1 MTTMPMG
8 PQRPD
13 ASQGETRAEEKTGRA
28 QPTRRGSGSSGRKSS
43 EPRRY
48 MGVRFTERQ
57 RDMIKLAADYRREYL
72 HDYIWERIKD
82 YVHQDV
88 AELRRD
94 LNALGPL
101 GDEE

>member
-8 PQRPD
+8 PGRQSASTGERP
-13 ASQGETRAEEKTGRA
+13 ETTDPPRHG
-28 QPTRRGSGSSGRKSS
+28 RGSGSAGKRRS

-57 RDMIKLAADYRREYL
+57 RDLIKMAADYRREYL
-72 HDYIWERIKD
+72 HDYIWERIQD
-82 YVHQDV
+82 HVLQDV
-88 AELRRD
+88 AELRRE

-101 GDEE
+101 GDEEDR

>member
-8 PQRPD
+8 PRSQS
-13 ASQGETRAEEKTGRA
+13 ASTGERRETTDPPLQG
-28 QPTRRGSGSSGRKSS
+28 RGSGSAGKKRS

-57 RDMIKLAADYRREYL
+57 RDLIKMAADYRREYL
-72 HDYIWERIKD
+72 HDYIWERIQGH
-82 YVHQDV
+82 VLQDV
-88 AELRRD
+88 AELRRE

-101 GDEE
+101 GDEEDQ

>member
-1 MTTMPMG
+1 
-8 PQRPD
+8 
-13 ASQGETRAEEKTGRA
+13 
-28 QPTRRGSGSSGRKSS
+28 
-43 EPRRY
+43 

-88 AELRRD
+88 AELRRE

>member
-8 PQRPD
+8 PGRRPPSTGGRRETSD
-13 ASQGETRAEEKTGRA
+13 PTPQG
-28 QPTRRGSGSSGRKSS
+28 RGSGSVGKRRS

-57 RDMIKLAADYRREYL
+57 RDLIKMAADYRREYL
-72 HDYIWERIKD
+72 HDYIWERIQGH
-82 YVHQDV
+82 VLQDV
-88 AELRRD
+88 AELRRE

-101 GDEE
+101 GDEEDQ

>member
-8 PQRPD
+8 PRRPE
-13 ASQGETRAEEKTGRA
+13 SSPGGRQEETGQTKPTG
-28 QPTRRGSGSSGRKSS
+28 RGSGSTGRRAAETK
-43 EPRRY
+43 RY

-57 RDMIKLAADYRREYL
+57 RDLIKLAAEYRREYL
-72 HDYIWERIKD
+72 HEYIWERIKD

-88 AELRRD
+88 AELRRE

-101 GDEE
+101 GDDE

>member
-8 PQRPD
+8 PRRPQ
-13 ASQGETRAEEKTGRA
+13 ASSEERSGDTNRTRAG
-28 QPTRRGSGSSGRKSS
+28 RGSGSSAKGPA

-57 RDMIKLAADYRREYL
+57 RDLIKLAAEYRREYL

-88 AELRRD
+88 AELRRE

>member
-8 PQRPD
+8 PPRPEG
-13 ASQGETRAEEKTGRA
+13 SQEEPREETGRA
-28 QPTRRGSGSSGRKSS
+28 QPTRRGSGAGGRQSS

-88 AELRRD
+88 AELRRE

>member
-8 PQRPD
+8 PRRPD
-13 ASQGETRAEEKTGRA
+13 TSPVELPEEAGRA
-28 QPTRRGSGSSGRKSS
+28 RPAGRGSGSSGPRRS
-43 EPRRY
+43 EPKRY

-57 RDMIKLAADYRREYL
+57 RDLIKLAADYRREYL
-72 HDYIWERIKD
+72 HDYIWERIKY

-88 AELRRD
+88 AELRRE

>member
-8 PQRPD
+8 PRRPD
-13 ASQGETRAEEKTGRA
+13 ASPVEPPEETGRA
-28 QPTRRGSGSSGRKSS
+28 RPTGRGSGSSGPRRA
-43 EPRRY
+43 EPKRY

-57 RDMIKLAADYRREYL
+57 RDLIKLAAEYRREYL

-88 AELRRD
+88 AELRRE

>member
-8 PQRPD
+8 PRRPEV
-13 ASQGETRAEEKTGRA
+13 SPGERSEETERARPAG
-28 QPTRRGSGSSGRKSS
+28 RGSGSSGKRPS
-43 EPRRY
+43 EPKRY

-57 RDMIKLAADYRREYL
+57 RDLIKLAAEYRREYL

-88 AELRRD
+88 AELRRE

>member
-8 PQRPD
+8 PGRQS
-13 ASQGETRAEEKTGRA
+13 ASTGRRRDTTDPPP
-28 QPTRRGSGSSGRKSS
+28 QGRGSGSVGKRRS

-57 RDMIKLAADYRREYL
+57 RDLIKMAADYRREYL
-72 HDYIWERIKD
+72 HDYIWEHIQ
-82 YVHQDV
+82 YHVLQDV
-88 AELRRD
+88 AELRRE

-101 GDEE
+101 GDEEDQ

>member
-8 PQRPD
+8 PRRQAGSTGERRETTDPPL
-13 ASQGETRAEEKTGRA
+13 QG
-28 QPTRRGSGSSGRKSS
+28 RGSGSAGKKRS

-57 RDMIKLAADYRREYL
+57 RDLIKMAADYRREYL
-72 HDYIWERIKD
+72 HDYIWERIQGH
-82 YVHQDV
+82 VLQDV
-88 AELRRD
+88 AELRRE

-101 GDEE
+101 GDEEDQ

>member
-8 PQRPD
+8 PGRRPP
-13 ASQGETRAEEKTGRA
+13 STGERQETPGPTPQG
-28 QPTRRGSGSSGRKSS
+28 RGSGSVGKSRS

-57 RDMIKLAADYRREYL
+57 RDLIKMAADYRREYL
-72 HDYIWERIKD
+72 HDYIWERIQGH
-82 YVHQDV
+82 VLQDV
-88 AELRRD
+88 AELRRE

-101 GDEE
+101 GDDEDQ

>member
-8 PQRPD
+8 PRRPQ
-13 ASQGETRAEEKTGRA
+13 ASREERPEDTKQTRTS
-28 QPTRRGSGSSGRKSS
+28 RGSGSATKGPA

-57 RDMIKLAADYRREYL
+57 RDLIKLAAGYRREYL

>member
-8 PQRPD
+8 PRRSEDSREGRTADTNQPR
-13 ASQGETRAEEKTGRA
+13 TG
-28 QPTRRGSGSSGRKSS
+28 RGSGSAAKGPA

-48 MGVRFTERQ
+48 MGVRFTEHQ
-57 RDMIKLAADYRREYL
+57 RDLIKLAAEYRREYL

>member
-8 PQRPD
+8 PGRQSTSAGGRGEP
-13 ASQGETRAEEKTGRA
+13 SEPPRQG
-28 QPTRRGSGSSGRKSS
+28 RGSGSAGKRPS

-57 RDMIKLAADYRREYL
+57 RDLIKMAADYRREYL
-72 HDYIWERIKD
+72 HDYIWERIQGD
-82 YVHQDV
+82 VLQDV
-88 AELRRD
+88 AELRRE

-101 GDEE
+101 GDEEDQ

>member
-8 PQRPD
+8 PGRRS
-13 ASQGETRAEEKTGRA
+13 ASTGRR
-28 QPTRRGSGSSGRKSS
+28 QETTDPPPQGRGSGSVGKRRS

-57 RDMIKLAADYRREYL
+57 RDLIKMAADYRREYL
-72 HDYIWERIKD
+72 HDYIWERIQD
-82 YVHQDV
+82 HVLQDV
-88 AELRRD
+88 AELRRE

-101 GDEE
+101 GDEADQ

>member
-13 ASQGETRAEEKTGRA
+13 ASQEEPLEETGRA

-88 AELRRD
+88 AELRRE

>member
-8 PQRPD
+8 PRRQS
-13 ASQGETRAEEKTGRA
+13 ASTGERRETANPPLQG
-28 QPTRRGSGSSGRKSS
+28 RGSGSAGKGRS

-57 RDMIKLAADYRREYL
+57 RDLIKMAADYRREYL
-72 HDYIWERIKD
+72 HDYIWERIQGH
-82 YVHQDV
+82 VLQDV
-88 AELRRD
+88 AELRRE

-101 GDEE
+101 GDEEDQ

>member
-8 PQRPD
+8 PRRQSASTGERRETTD
-13 ASQGETRAEEKTGRA
+13 APLQG
-28 QPTRRGSGSSGRKSS
+28 RGSGSAGKRPS

-57 RDMIKLAADYRREYL
+57 RDLIKMAADYRREYL
-72 HDYIWERIKD
+72 HDYIWERIQD
-82 YVHQDV
+82 HVLQDV
-88 AELRRD
+88 AELRRE

-101 GDEE
+101 GDEEDQ